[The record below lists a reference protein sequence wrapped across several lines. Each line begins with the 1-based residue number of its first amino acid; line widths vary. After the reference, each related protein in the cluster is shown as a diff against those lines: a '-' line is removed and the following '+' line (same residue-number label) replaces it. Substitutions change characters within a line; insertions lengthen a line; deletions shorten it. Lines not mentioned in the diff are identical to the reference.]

1 MATAPPLITTSA
13 LDFRAALPSGGA
25 LIGLDLGT
33 QTIGTAFC
41 DAGWR
46 FASPG
51 KTLKRGKFG
60 ADKELLAALARERSV
75 KGFVIGLPLNMDA
88 SEGPRSQASRAYARN
103 LAVLGLP
110 ILLWDERWSTVGAE
124 RGLIEQDMSRA
135 KRAERIDSAAA
146 AVILQGAIDALARER
161 SVRGFVIGLPINM
174 DGSEGPRSQASR
186 AYARNLGVLGLP
198 ILLWDERWSTTSA
211 ERGLIDQDMSRAKR
225 ATRIDSAAAAV
236 ILQGAIDALSGAVI

>member
-1 MATAPPLITTSA
+1 MAGSPALITTA
-13 LDFRAALPSGGA
+13 AAEFRTALPAGGA

-60 ADKELLAALARERSV
+60 ADKALLQTLAKERSV
-75 KGFVIGLPLNMDA
+75 RGFVIGLPLNMDG
-88 SEGPRSQASRAYARN
+88 SEGPRAQASRAYARN

-124 RGLIEQDMSRA
+124 RGLIAQDMSRA

-146 AVILQGAIDALARER
+146 AVILQGAIDALA
-161 SVRGFVIGLPINM
+161 GGL
-174 DGSEGPRSQASR
+174 
-186 AYARNLGVLGLP
+186 L
-198 ILLWDERWSTTSA
+198 
-211 ERGLIDQDMSRAKR
+211 
-225 ATRIDSAAAAV
+225 
-236 ILQGAIDALSGAVI
+236 

>member
-1 MATAPPLITTSA
+1 MAGTTAMITTSA
-13 LDFRAALPSGGA
+13 ADFRAALPMGGA

-51 KTLKRGKFG
+51 RTLRRGKFG
-60 ADKELLAALARERSV
+60 ADRAALAALIAERSV
-75 KGFVIGLPLNMDA
+75 QGVVIGLPRNMDG

-103 LAVLGLP
+103 LAAPESGLGLP

-146 AVILQGAIDALARER
+146 AVILQGAIDALA
-161 SVRGFVIGLPINM
+161 G
-174 DGSEGPRSQASR
+174 
-186 AYARNLGVLGLP
+186 GVL
-198 ILLWDERWSTTSA
+198 
-211 ERGLIDQDMSRAKR
+211 
-225 ATRIDSAAAAV
+225 
-236 ILQGAIDALSGAVI
+236 